1 MRYKKII
8 LSALLLFLLASFGY
22 AQRAEL
28 GVKAGGAGYMG
39 DLNQNN
45 PIKISGISYGAFA
58 KINLDP
64 YWALGLHFNHG
75 KITAADSLSTN
86 AQFRDRNLNFNTTIN
101 EVALRTDFTFFDLY
115 SPGSKRRFSPYIFTG
130 IGGFIFEPKGT
141 FDGSE
146 SNLRLIKTEGQETIY
161 KNYALSV
168 QYGAGAKF
176 KYSDNLTLFSE
187 IGYRTAFTDYL
198 DDVSGVYPATSVS
211 IYTNPSSNP
220 AVGVPG
226 TQRGDFRK
234 RDTYMFVSIGIS
246 YTFVSQKCFTF

>member
-130 IGGFIFEPKGT
+130 IGGFIFNPKAT
-141 FDGSE
+141 YANTTYD
-146 SNLRLIKTEGQETIY
+146 LRSFKTEGQETIY

-187 IGYRTAFTDYL
+187 IGYRTTTDYL
-198 DDVSGVYPATSVS
+198 DDVKDNYTGLGTPHDPSVGGIGV
-211 IYTNPSSNP
+211 I
-220 AVGVPG
+220 G